1 MTLSISADEP
11 CLIILICKHSFQ
23 TMSGREFIQISCCQ
37 NTTIIVHI
45 IYPGEHTVNSV
56 LSVKK
61 VNNNAA
67 DRINRG
73 IEVYSVHKWKL
84 LSSTTPHSFYYLSIN
99 FLVFFRVK
107 HGDASVLWIIDEYQS
122 YDLPSTTQLIAE
134 DPSGPEGPRLV
145 FRLIEVMTSRYNHSN
160 GHQPDSRPANGIC
173 MPCPD
178 TRLTLHAGNYYT

>member
-1 MTLSISADEP
+1 MGIHPDQLLSE
-11 CLIILICKHSFQ
+11 
-23 TMSGREFIQISCCQ
+23 
-37 NTTIIVHI
+37 
-45 IYPGEHTVNSV
+45 
-56 LSVKK
+56 
-61 VNNNAA
+61 NNNNCAHNLSRRA
-67 DRINRG
+67 HCEQCLVSKKKSITM
-73 IEVYSVHKWKL
+73 L
-84 LSSTTPHSFYYLSIN
+84 LSSLPIQIGSIKALKCIQSTSGN
-99 FLVFFRVK
+99 CWVPPFLTAFIICRSIFFVFFRVK

-122 YDLPSTTQLIAE
+122 YDLPSTTHLIAE